1 MARAREPEVDE
12 ELPSPA
18 AQTVLVGHA
27 AAAATLAE
35 ALDGRRM
42 HHAWLIGGPRGVGK
56 ATLAFRAARC
66 LLAAG
71 EPRGEGEPLALPADS
86 QTARLVAAGAH
97 PDLVVV
103 ERPWDDAGKRR
114 KAEIGVA
121 EVRRLIPFFGSTA
134 SRGGARVCVVDAA
147 DDLNTNAANALL
159 KMLEEP
165 PAGGL
170 FLIVSHAPG
179 RLLPTI
185 RSRCRRLDLAP
196 LSDEEIRDGLARLGL
211 GGDLAAA
218 ELDAV
223 VRAAEGSLG
232 RAATLLDPGR
242 VALIGRV
249 DALVR
254 ALPSPDRRAVMALGD
269 EASLR
274 GGEEA
279 FDLVVDRV
287 RQGIATAMRA
297 GASAGLPAPAL
308 AAWAEVWE
316 KVDRAVG
323 RAEALNLDRKQV
335 VLAIFKDLAEAA
347 RSAAASA

>member
-1 MARAREPEVDE
+1 MARAGEAEAD
-12 ELPSPA
+12 LPQPA
-18 AQTVLVGHA
+18 AQTDLVGHT

-35 ALDGRRM
+35 AADGGRL
-42 HHAWLIGGPRGVGK
+42 HHAWLIGGPRGIGK
-56 ATLAFRAARC
+56 ATLAYRVARYV
-66 LLAAG
+66 LAAG
-71 EPRGEGEPLALPADS
+71 ERRGQGGGAPLALPPDS
-86 QTARLVAAGAH
+86 PTARLVAAGSH

-103 ERPWDDAGKRR
+103 ERALDDSGKRR

-134 SRGGARVCVVDAA
+134 SRGGARVCIVDAA
-147 DDLNTNAANALL
+147 DDLNASAANALL

-185 RSRCRRLDLAP
+185 RSRCRRLDLAR
-196 LSDEEIRDGLARLGL
+196 LADADVRDGLVRLGL
-211 GGDLAAA
+211 GGGLAAA

-223 VRAAEGSLG
+223 VGASEGSLG
-232 RAATLLDPGR
+232 RAVTLLDPAR
-242 VALIGRV
+242 VAMLGRV
-249 DALVR
+249 DALFR
-254 ALPSPDRRAVMALGD
+254 ALPIPDRRAVLALGD

-274 GGEEA
+274 GADDIFE
-279 FDLVVDRV
+279 LVVDRV
-287 RQGIATAMRA
+287 RQGISAAMRA
-297 GASAGLPAPAL
+297 GAAAGRPAPAL